1 MWTAHEYNQ
10 YRQEAIDIAN
20 ADSPVLDRGYLRACA
35 RDLIES
41 LRSNLVRFRVYR
53 AGESVL
59 DVRDEFGT
67 ALAISSA
74 GESISAA
81 VSSEGVPIFSRTIRK
96 QTWLAPGNFVEL
108 SVLFDRLSHV
118 FRAANETQRWI
129 AEAERV
135 ASSL

>member
-1 MWTAHEYNQ
+1 MWTAYEYNK

-41 LRSNLVRFRVYR
+41 LRSNLVRFRVCR

-59 DVRDEFGT
+59 DVQDEFGT
-67 ALAISSA
+67 ALVISSA
-74 GESISAA
+74 GDSVSAT
-81 VSSEGVPIFSRTIRK
+81 VSSEDVPVFSRTLQK
-96 QTWLAPGNFVEL
+96 QKWLAPGNFVEL
-108 SVLFDRLSHV
+108 SALFDRLSHV

>member
-10 YRQEAIDIAN
+10 YRQEAIDIASS
-20 ADSPVLDRGYLRACA
+20 DSPVLDRGYLRACA

-59 DVRDEFGT
+59 DIQDEFGT
-67 ALAISSA
+67 ALIISSA
-74 GESISAA
+74 GDSVSVA
-81 VSSEGVPIFSRTIRK
+81 VSSEGVPIFSRTLRK
-96 QTWLAPGNFVEL
+96 QKWLAPGNFVEL
-108 SVLFDRLSHV
+108 SVIFDRLSHV

>member
-1 MWTAHEYNQ
+1 MWTANEYNK

-53 AGESVL
+53 AGEAVL
-59 DVRDEFGT
+59 NIQDEFGT
-67 ALAISSA
+67 ALVISSA
-74 GESISAA
+74 GDSVSAA
-81 VSSEGVPIFSRTIRK
+81 VSSEGVPIFSRTLQK
-96 QTWLAPGNFVEL
+96 QKWLAPGNFLEL
-108 SVLFDRLSHV
+108 SVFFDRLSHV

>member
-1 MWTAHEYNQ
+1 MWTAYEYNK
-10 YRQEAIDIAN
+10 YRQEAADIAS

-41 LRSNLVRFRVYR
+41 LRSNLVRFRVYL
-53 AGESVL
+53 AGEYVL
-59 DVRDEFGT
+59 NIHDEFGT
-67 ALAISSA
+67 ALVISSA
-74 GESISAA
+74 GDSVSVA
-81 VSSEGVPIFSRTIRK
+81 VSSEGVPVFSRTLQK
-96 QTWLAPGNFVEL
+96 QKWLAPGNFVEL
-108 SVLFDRLSHV
+108 SALFDRISHI

>member
-1 MWTAHEYNQ
+1 MWTAHEYNR
-10 YRQEAIDIAN
+10 YRQEAMDIAN

-41 LRSNLVRFRVYR
+41 LRKNLVRFRVYR

-74 GESISAA
+74 GDSVSAA
-81 VSSEGVPIFSRTIRK
+81 VSSEGVPIFSRTIQK
-96 QTWLAPGNFVEL
+96 QKWLAPGNFVEL